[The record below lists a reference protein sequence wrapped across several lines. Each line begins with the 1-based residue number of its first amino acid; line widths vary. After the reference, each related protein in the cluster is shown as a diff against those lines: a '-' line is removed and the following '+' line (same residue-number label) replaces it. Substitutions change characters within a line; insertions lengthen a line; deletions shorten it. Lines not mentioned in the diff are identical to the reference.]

1 MKVENGKIM
10 KRSKKIKSL
19 IAFVLALAIII
30 FINIISSYYFSRLDL
45 TADKRFSLSES
56 TLNKVKSLDDIVFVK
71 VYLDGDLP
79 ADFKLLRNSTK
90 EMLDEFRAYNK
101 NIQYDFINPSEN
113 EDKKERYKVY
123 RQLAQEGLAY
133 YIIPIEN
140 KDGPAQKTI
149 FASAQLIYKDKAL
162 PINLLVSN
170 RKTPTDA
177 DINNSIQKLELN
189 FLTALHNL
197 TTETPKKIAFTTG
210 HGELPPI
217 EVADLAMDIGKSYN
231 ISQVELNGNINALNK
246 RVAVDSTHTIVE
258 NKYDLIIVAKP
269 DSVFNESDKF
279 IIDQYVMH
287 GGKVIWLID
296 ANTAT
301 MDSLHTN
308 STSTIGMPK
317 NLNLDD
323 LFFNYGVRIQTN
335 LVLNRNSLQI
345 GTAEGALRRW
355 DYFPLALPRKGHLIT
370 NHIATLKT
378 QFVNSLDTIGVR
390 NIKKTI
396 LLSTDNKSRLMPAP
410 AIIDVVDMIYR
421 RPNPVLYNKP
431 PQTIGVLLEGEFKSN
446 YKNRIADPR
455 IVNNKDFDIRNE
467 SPATSMAF
475 FSDGDLIRNQV
486 IEQQNGP
493 FPLPLGFD
501 RYTQK
506 MFDNKKFILN
516 TINYMLGDV
525 NLIKLR
531 SKELRIRLLDKKK
544 ISKSKLKWQII
555 NTTIPILLI
564 LIAGLI
570 IGLLKKYKYT
580 KN

>member
-1 MKVENGKIM
+1 MN
-10 KRSKKIKSL
+10 KKKNNKTKSL
-19 IAFVLALAIII
+19 TTFALAVAIVV
-30 FINIISSYYFSRLDL
+30 FTNIISSFFFSRLDL
-45 TADKRFSLSES
+45 TTDKRFSLSES
-56 TLNKVKSLDDIVFVK
+56 TLEKVKSLDDFVFVK
-71 VYLDGDLP
+71 VYLEGDLP

-101 NIQYDFINPSEN
+101 NIQYEFINPSEK
-113 EDKKERYKVY
+113 EDKKERFKVY

-149 FASAQLIYKDKAL
+149 FASAQLIYRDKTL
-162 PINLLVSN
+162 PLNLIVSS
-170 RKTPTDA
+170 RSTPTNA

-197 TTETPKKIAFTTG
+197 TTEKLKTIAFTTG
-210 HGELPPI
+210 HGELPPL
-217 EVADLAMDIGKSYN
+217 ETADLAMTLAKSYN
-231 ISQVELNGNINALNK
+231 ISQVKLDGKINALNK
-246 RVAVDSTHTIVE
+246 RVAMDSTHTVVE
-258 NKYDLIIVAKP
+258 NKFDLIIISKP
-269 DSVFNESDKF
+269 DSAFNEADKF
-279 IIDQYVMH
+279 IIDQYIMH

-308 STSTIGMPK
+308 KTTTIGMPK

-323 LFFNYGVRIQTN
+323 LFFKYGVRIKTN
-335 LVLNRNSLQI
+335 LVLNRNSLEI

-355 DYFPLALPRKGHLIT
+355 DYFPLALPKKGHLIT
-370 NHIATLKT
+370 DHIETLKT
-378 QFVNSLDTIGVR
+378 QFVNSLDTISISNV
-390 NIKKTI
+390 KKTI
-396 LLSTDNKSRLMPAP
+396 LLTTDKNCRLIPAP
-410 AIIDVVDMIYR
+410 AVVDVVDMIYR
-421 RPNPVLYNKP
+421 RPNPVLYNQP
-431 PQTIGVLLEGEFKSN
+431 PQTIGVLMEGKFRSN
-446 YKNRIADPR
+446 YENRIADPR
-455 IVNNKDFDIRNE
+455 IIKEKDFDIRNE
-467 SPATSMAF
+467 SPVTSMVF
-475 FSDGDLIRNQV
+475 FSDGDLVRNQV
-486 IEQQNGP
+486 IQQQNGP

-516 TINYMLGDV
+516 TINYMLGDN

-531 SKELRIRLLDKKK
+531 NKELRIRLLDRKK
-544 ISKSKLKWQII
+544 ISKSKLTWQLI
-555 NTTIPILLI
+555 NTIIPISLI
-564 LIAGLI
+564 LLTGMI